1 MVNLISS
8 GSAGV
13 NIYQICLLIKKN
25 INLAAL

>member
-1 MVNLISS
+1 MANLISS
-8 GSAGV
+8 DSKDV

>member
-1 MVNLISS
+1 MAILISL
-8 GSAGV
+8 GSTGV